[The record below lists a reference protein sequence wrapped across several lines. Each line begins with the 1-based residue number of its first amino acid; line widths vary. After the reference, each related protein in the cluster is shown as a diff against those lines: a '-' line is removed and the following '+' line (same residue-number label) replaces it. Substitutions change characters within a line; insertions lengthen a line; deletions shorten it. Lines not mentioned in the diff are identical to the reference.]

1 VKFQEVAM
9 NNISIVKNDIQSSTD
24 IRLLVDSFY
33 NKARQD
39 ELLAPIFDHAISDW
53 EHHLPTMYQFWER
66 LLLGS
71 TDYSGNPFS
80 KHLNLSLESE
90 HFTRWLEI
98 FNQTLDENF
107 CGAKTEETK
116 RLTNNIAGSFQLRM
130 GITPANNNFETLNY
144 SRA

>member
-1 VKFQEVAM
+1 M
-9 NNISIVKNDIQSSTD
+9 NTIPIAKHDIQSSAD

-33 NKARQD
+33 SKARQD

-53 EHHLPTMYQFWER
+53 EHHLPIMYQFWER

-71 TDYSGNPFS
+71 TDYNGNPFS
-80 KHLNLSLESE
+80 KHLDLSLESE

-107 CGAKTEETK
+107 SGAKTEGTK
-116 RLTNNIAGSFQLRM
+116 RLANNIAGSFQLRM
-130 GITPANNNFETLNY
+130 GITPANNDFEKIEY
-144 SRA
+144 SRS

>member
-1 VKFQEVAM
+1 M
-9 NNISIVKNDIQSSTD
+9 NSIPIAQQDIQSSTD

-33 NKARQD
+33 SKARED
-39 ELLAPIFDHAISDW
+39 ELLAPIFEHAISDW

-71 TDYSGNPFS
+71 TDYNGNPFS
-80 KHLNLSLESE
+80 KHINLSLDSE
-90 HFTRWLEI
+90 HFVKWLKI

-107 CGAKTEETK
+107 SGEKTEETK
-116 RLTNNIAGSFQLRM
+116 RLARNIAGSFQLRM
-130 GITPANNNFETLNY
+130 GITPANNDFEKINY

>member
-1 VKFQEVAM
+1 M
-9 NNISIVKNDIQSSTD
+9 NISSIPKEQHDIQSPMD

-33 NKARQD
+33 DKARND
-39 ELLAPIFDHAISDW
+39 ELLAPIFDRAISDW

-80 KHLNLSLESE
+80 KHIPLALENF
-90 HFTRWLEI
+90 HFDRWLEL

-107 CGAKTEETK
+107 KGTKTEEAK
-116 RLTNNIAGSFQLRM
+116 RLANNIAGTFQLRM
-130 GITPANNNFETLNY
+130 GIKPTTNNF
-144 SRA
+144 AV

>member
-1 VKFQEVAM
+1 M
-9 NNISIVKNDIQSSTD
+9 NSIPLAQHDIQSPTD

-33 NKARQD
+33 SKARED

-71 TDYSGNPFS
+71 TEYNGNPFS
-80 KHLNLSLESE
+80 KHLNLSLDSE
-90 HFTRWLEI
+90 HFVKWLEI

-107 CGAKTEETK
+107 SGKKTEETK
-116 RLTNNIAGSFQLRM
+116 RLANNIAGSFQLRM
-130 GITPANNNFETLNY
+130 GIKPINNDFEILNY
-144 SRA
+144 SRS

>member
-1 VKFQEVAM
+1 M
-9 NNISIVKNDIQSSTD
+9 NTTATTQHDIQSPTD

-33 NKARQD
+33 SKARED
-39 ELLAPIFDHAISDW
+39 EWLAPIFEHAISDW

-71 TDYSGNPFS
+71 TEYAGNPFS
-80 KHLNLSLESE
+80 KHINLSLENS

-107 CGAKTEETK
+107 EGPKKEEAK
-116 RLTNNIAGSFQLRM
+116 RLVNNIAGSFQLRM
-130 GITPANNNFETLNY
+130 GITPTNKNFEALNY

>member
-1 VKFQEVAM
+1 M
-9 NNISIVKNDIQSSTD
+9 NNIPIAQHDIQSPTD

-71 TDYSGNPFS
+71 TEYNGNPFS
-80 KHLNLSLESE
+80 KHLNLSLENF
-90 HFTRWLEI
+90 HFTRWLKI

-107 CGAKTEETK
+107 SGTKTEETK
-116 RLTNNIAGSFQLRM
+116 RLARNIAGSFQLRM
-130 GITPANNNFETLNY
+130 EITPEGNDFETINY

>member
-1 VKFQEVAM
+1 M
-9 NNISIVKNDIQSSTD
+9 NTIPIAKHDVQSSTD

-33 NKARQD
+33 SKARQD

-71 TDYSGNPFS
+71 TDYNGNPFS
-80 KHLNLSLESE
+80 KHLDLSLESE

-98 FNQTLDENF
+98 FNRTLDENF
-107 CGAKTEETK
+107 YGPKTEETK
-116 RLTNNIAGSFQLRM
+116 RLARNIAGSFQLRM
-130 GITPANNNFETLNY
+130 GITPENNNFEKINY